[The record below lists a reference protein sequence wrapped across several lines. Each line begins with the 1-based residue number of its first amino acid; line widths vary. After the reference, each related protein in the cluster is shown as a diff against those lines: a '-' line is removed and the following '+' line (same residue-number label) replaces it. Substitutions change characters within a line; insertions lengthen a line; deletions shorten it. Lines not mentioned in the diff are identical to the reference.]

1 MLKTHSGTW
10 MYNIL
15 ITGSN
20 GQLGNE
26 LKRIA
31 HRYPDFHFTWTD
43 VDELDISSAE
53 AVQEFLK
60 IQPQNLI
67 INCAAYTAVDKAE
80 SESEKAFLVNS
91 SSVKV
96 MAEAALQSGTGLL
109 HISTDFV
116 FDGNKSTPYIEDDPV
131 NPLSVY
137 GKSKLE
143 GEVYALKAGIVIRT
157 SWLYSVFGNNFLKTI
172 LRLGKER
179 KELRIV
185 FDQAGTPTLAADL
198 ASALLAVTAD
208 HQALSVFPRNEI
220 YHFSNEGVCS
230 WYDFAMEIIQQA
242 GFDCTVKPI
251 ETAEYPT
258 PARRPAYS
266 VMNKKKI
273 KDRFGLV
280 IPHWKESL
288 HACMKDL

>member
-1 MLKTHSGTW
+1 
-10 MYNIL
+10 MYKIL

-31 HRYPDFHFTWTD
+31 SRYPDFHFTWTD
-43 VDELDISSAE
+43 VNELDITSTE
-53 AVQEFLK
+53 AVHEFLRA
-60 IQPQNLI
+60 QPQNLI

-80 SESEKAFLVNS
+80 SEPDKAHLVNS
-91 SSVKV
+91 TAVKIL
-96 MAEAALQSGTGLL
+96 AEETQQTRTGFL

-116 FDGNKSTPYIEDDPV
+116 FDGHKSTPYTEEDPV

-137 GKSKLE
+137 GRSKLE
-143 GEVYALKAGIVIRT
+143 GEIHALKAGIVIRT

-179 KELRIV
+179 KELGIV
-185 FDQAGTPTLAADL
+185 FDQTGTPTLAADL
-198 ASALLAVTAD
+198 APALMAITAD
-208 HQALSVFPRNEI
+208 LRSLSAFPKNEI

-230 WYDFAMEIIQQA
+230 WYDFAQEIIQQA
-242 GFDCTVKPI
+242 GFDCNVKPI
-251 ETAEYPT
+251 ETAGYPT

-266 VMNKKKI
+266 VLNKKKI
-273 KDRFGLV
+273 KDRFGLL
-280 IPHWKESL
+280 IPHWKDSL

>member
-1 MLKTHSGTW
+1 MPKTHSVTR
-10 MYNIL
+10 MYKIL

-43 VDELDISSAE
+43 VGELDITSPE
-53 AVQEFLK
+53 AVHEFLK
-60 IQPQNLI
+60 AQPQNLI
-67 INCAAYTAVDKAE
+67 INCAAYTAVDRAETEPDKAL
-80 SESEKAFLVNS
+80 LVNS
-91 SSVKV
+91 TAVKILTE
-96 MAEAALQSGTGLL
+96 EAQQTGAGFL

-116 FDGNKSTPYIEDDPV
+116 FDGNKSTPYKEDDYV
-131 NPLSVY
+131 NPPSVY

-143 GEVYALKAGIVIRT
+143 GEVHALKAGIVIRT

-172 LRLGKER
+172 LRLGKEH
-179 KELRIV
+179 KELGIV
-185 FDQAGTPTLAADL
+185 FDQTGTPTLAADL
-198 ASALLAVTAD
+198 ASAVLAITSD
-208 HQALSVFPRNEI
+208 LCALPAYPKNEI
-220 YHFSNEGVCS
+220 YHYSNEGVCS
-230 WYDFAMEIIQQA
+230 WYDFAQEIIQQA

-251 ETAEYPT
+251 ETHEYPA

-266 VMNKKKI
+266 VLNKKKI
-273 KDRFGLV
+273 KDRFSLY

>member
-1 MLKTHSGTW
+1 
-10 MYNIL
+10 MYKIL
-15 ITGSN
+15 VTGAN

-43 VDELDISSAE
+43 VSELDITSPE
-53 AVQEFLK
+53 AVHEFLK
-60 IQPQNLI
+60 VHPQNLI

-80 SESEKAFLVNS
+80 AESDKAFLVNS
-91 SSVKV
+91 TAVKIL
-96 MAEAALQSGTGLL
+96 AEEAQKTKTGFL

-116 FDGNKSTPYIEDDPV
+116 FEGNKSTPYKEDDSV

-143 GEVYALKAGIVIRT
+143 GEVHALKAGIVIRT

-179 KELRIV
+179 KELGIV
-185 FDQAGTPTLAADL
+185 FDQTGTPTLAADL
-198 ASALLAVTAD
+198 ASAVMAVASD
-208 HQALSVFPRNEI
+208 LRAFPAFPKNEI

-230 WYDFAMEIIQQA
+230 WYDFAKEIIQQA
-242 GFDCTVKPI
+242 GFDCTVNPI
-251 ETAEYPT
+251 ETSGYPT

-266 VMNKKKI
+266 VLNKKKI
-273 KDRFGLV
+273 KDRFSLT
-280 IPHWKESL
+280 IPHWKDSL